1 MLANSPS
8 TPPDRAEAT
17 QPRSGSPSDRRLKGD
32 HRCQRHD
39 LDLVDRGSPRP
50 PGAEIVGDPHLKLAV
65 RSSEVLPRGT
75 AAAKLLEHRQRVR
88 LRGPGYA
95 RVSGDVSAPIAA
107 IRRNWGPGAAWATVD
122 HAARGRPRPLDRQ
135 GIGPGRRAQ
144 LARAIHAR
152 IAREWVMTVPSGNL
166 SAGSFVSPVAFRS
179 SSREPFLRNGIGWPW
194 AAIT

>member
-8 TPPDRAEAT
+8 PPPDRAEAT

-32 HRCQRHD
+32 NRCQRHD

-75 AAAKLLEHRQRVR
+75 AAAKLLEHPQRVR

-107 IRRNWGPGAAWATVD
+107 IRRNWGPGAAWATGITRPV
-122 HAARGRPRPLDRQ
+122 AGRGRSIVQASDP
-135 GIGPGRRAQ
+135 A
-144 LARAIHAR
+144 
-152 IAREWVMTVPSGNL
+152 
-166 SAGSFVSPVAFRS
+166 AGF
-179 SSREPFLRNGIGWPW
+179 SSRARSTRESHASG
-194 AAIT
+194 